1 MSLAPFGIIQLEL
14 APASAMHLTRVPS
27 QMSVGRVLCRPLGPE
42 WYGPICALP
51 RPQPLPPKEA
61 FLELAASVWPVAP
74 FRSVLFH
81 LPGLK
86 FDTSG
91 KLWDRYLCRASDPK

>member
-1 MSLAPFGIIQLEL
+1 MSLALLGIIHLEL
-14 APASAMHLTRVPS
+14 APPSATHLTLVSS
-27 QMSVGRVLCRPLGPE
+27 QMSVGRVLGRPLGPE
-42 WYGPICALP
+42 WYGPSCALP

-81 LPGLK
+81 LPCLK
-86 FDTSG
+86 FDTSR
-91 KLWDRYLCRASDPK
+91 KLWDRYLCRVSDL